1 MLTNQRL
8 RESINACTCAWR
20 HPKSWIAAR
29 FPSYR
34 FEEGFTEEDELF
46 TGKTVESASAQAERI
61 TKFLDGVFSTD
72 GNSVVSVTT
81 HGVNIN
87 PLLGIVGH
95 PNPGF
100 NITTGQAIAVLVRV
114 ERLDEEVEA
123 KVDPPALAE
132 SCGRCGP

>member
-1 MLTNQRL
+1 M
-8 RESINACTCAWR
+8 
-20 HPKSWIAAR
+20 
-29 FPSYR
+29 
-34 FEEGFTEEDELF
+34 F
-46 TGKTVESASAQAERI
+46 TGKTIESASAQALRI
-61 TKFLDGVFSTD
+61 TEFLNEIFSTD

-100 NITTGQAIAVLVRV
+100 NITTGQAIAVLVRA
-114 ERLDEEVEA
+114 ERLKEEREA
-123 KVDPPALAE
+123 RVDPPAPAE